1 MAAAN
6 NNNEQLSGRVDE
18 SLQDTSPPAIAPLKG
33 EKEPEELRRL
43 AQLRL
48 QKARA
53 DLAAGNI
60 TGTAGSTAAN
70 DTDVSELE
78 AVSPKTSPES
88 EHGPVHFIAELAAV
102 ADHQDIDHEMPD
114 APDPEDDAQ
123 EDVEIPIGPEDEDI
137 EMPDAPVIDPDDA
150 QDDVEM
156 PNAPAEDEDTEMP
169 DAPPLPSDD
178 TSVQSDQGSSS
189 P

>member
-33 EKEPEELRRL
+33 EKENEDLRRKRL
-43 AQLRL
+43 AQLSL

-60 TGTAGSTAAN
+60 TGTAGSSPAN
-70 DTDVSELE
+70 DTDAVWELE
-78 AVSPKTSPES
+78 AISSKTSPES

-114 APDPEDDAQ
+114 APDPEHDTQ
-123 EDVEIPIGPEDEDI
+123 EDVETPPNAPEDEDI
-137 EMPDAPVIDPDDA
+137 EMPDAPDPEYDDF
-150 QDDVEM
+150 DM
-156 PNAPAEDEDTEMP
+156 PNAPEDEDTEMP

-178 TSVQSDQGSSS
+178 TSVHSDQGSSS